1 MLVGP
6 HRPRGGGAGV
16 CGGEGVGMNLT
27 AIRNSANNA
36 SIAAQSAVWVDL
48 QHEQERSSA
57 HLKRFFCA
65 HNLSMVG
72 CVRASSDAAA
82 LLPAKVN
89 LAQPAT
95 LLLLDLND
103 GGSSQ
108 QQEIIIMSALF
119 VLKDGISDKECREQ
133 IRIYA
138 FQAHALTQL
147 INDAVDNC
155 QVGDV
160 SPDIK
165 DHLGWA
171 FWALSDV
178 LRAQI
183 ALCERVSGGQQ

>member
-1 MLVGP
+1 MSTPLFV
-6 HRPRGGGAGV
+6 PRGDI
-16 CGGEGVGMNLT
+16 T
-27 AIRNSANNA
+27 
-36 SIAAQSAVWVDL
+36 
-48 QHEQERSSA
+48 
-57 HLKRFFCA
+57 
-65 HNLSMVG
+65 
-72 CVRASSDAAA
+72 
-82 LLPAKVN
+82 PA
-89 LAQPAT
+89 
-95 LLLLDLND
+95 
-103 GGSSQ
+103 
-108 QQEIIIMSALF
+108 
-119 VLKDGISDKECREQ
+119 ECRDY

-183 ALCERVSGGQQ
+183 ALCERVEGVTSKGGEYANRC

>member
-1 MLVGP
+1 
-6 HRPRGGGAGV
+6 
-16 CGGEGVGMNLT
+16 MNLT
-27 AIRNSANNA
+27 RAGNSANNA
-36 SIAAQSAVWVDL
+36 AIAAKSAVWVDL
-48 QHEQERSSA
+48 QHKQHKRPGA

-72 CVRASSDAAA
+72 CVGASSDAAV
-82 LLPAKVN
+82 LVPAKVN
-89 LAQPAT
+89 PAQPAT
-95 LLLLDLND
+95 LLLLDLNL
-103 GGSSQ
+103 GGSP
-108 QQEIIIMSALF
+108 ETHKDTIMTVF
-119 VLKDGISDKECREQ
+119 VIRDGISDKECREQ

-183 ALCERVSGGQQ
+183 ALCERQGRVD

>member
-1 MLVGP
+1 MT
-6 HRPRGGGAGV
+6 
-16 CGGEGVGMNLT
+16 LT
-27 AIRNSANNA
+27 PAIKIAYA
-36 SIAAQSAVWVDL
+36 YSIAAQSAVGFDSL
-48 QHEQERSSA
+48 QIIQGAQAPKTSVLFLFVAPEDFPFGSVHGETFGSAGFALCCRSVNPVHA
-57 HLKRFFCA
+57 A
-65 HNLSMVG
+65 TNLFDSG
-72 CVRASSDAAA
+72 
-82 LLPAKVN
+82 LWQWWFNQHKV
-89 LAQPAT
+89 T
-95 LLLLDLND
+95 
-103 GGSSQ
+103 
-108 QQEIIIMSALF
+108 IMSALF
-119 VLKDGISDKECREQ
+119 VLKDGISPKECREQ

-183 ALCERVSGGQQ
+183 VLCERVEVRS